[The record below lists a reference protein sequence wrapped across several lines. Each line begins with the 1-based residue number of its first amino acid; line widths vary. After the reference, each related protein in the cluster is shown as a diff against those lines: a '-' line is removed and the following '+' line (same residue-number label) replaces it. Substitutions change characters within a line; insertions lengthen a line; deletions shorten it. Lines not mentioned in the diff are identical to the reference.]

1 MKISKP
7 LNTLSEYNDF
17 EVIKD
22 YFANE
27 GIVELSKEELELFR
41 DYFYLLSNGG
51 QTTGAMTE
59 ENLSE
64 ILKIDEP
71 INETFADDIAS
82 GQANALKSAA
92 KTATTI
98 ATVLGAA
105 GVAAGGFLYWKLK
118 TRKAKKMVAAENKVK
133 IDISND
139 RVKAH
144 QDIEANKMAFNT
156 KKEGKTGKDLDRL
169 RKARDKKEEK
179 IEKSREDKEKQQKD
193 YLSKLKEITDDYIKM
208 KGDGKDKDK
217 PKSKNESV
225 NEAISFSGADWI
237 ESIIRKLRI
246 KGDIESKK
254 IELAIMTDS
263 EKQIGDEAL
272 KKAEKD
278 LQEVEDDIKTQE
290 EAGKNSQSD
299 KEKKA
304 EAEAT
309 AALAKTET
317 EEEPKGTDEEPKGT
331 DEEPKKSTG
340 DVEKMKVLSTK
351 IRQLEQ
357 VIKDKDF
364 ILARVEKVL
373 KKAKDE
379 GNAKVERVA
388 SKTINKSKSE
398 RQDIYKK
405 ISQLKKEIS
414 AINGKEK

>member
-278 LQEVEDDIKTQE
+278 LQEVEDDIK
-290 EAGKNSQSD
+290 
-299 KEKKA
+299 
-304 EAEAT
+304 
-309 AALAKTET
+309 
-317 EEEPKGTDEEPKGT
+317 
-331 DEEPKKSTG
+331 
-340 DVEKMKVLSTK
+340 
-351 IRQLEQ
+351 
-357 VIKDKDF
+357 
-364 ILARVEKVL
+364 
-373 KKAKDE
+373 
-379 GNAKVERVA
+379 
-388 SKTINKSKSE
+388 
-398 RQDIYKK
+398 
-405 ISQLKKEIS
+405 
-414 AINGKEK
+414 